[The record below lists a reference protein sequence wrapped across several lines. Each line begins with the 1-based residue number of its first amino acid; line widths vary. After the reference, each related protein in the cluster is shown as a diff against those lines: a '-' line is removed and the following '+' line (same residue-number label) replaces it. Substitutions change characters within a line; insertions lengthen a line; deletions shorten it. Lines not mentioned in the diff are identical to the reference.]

1 MLIKALESQ
10 TLVTHPRTLVNWPRV
25 RFDFLRP
32 HGERHE
38 VPRTFNQGDT
48 AEVLVLLVPSLVGG
62 GSRPFGLQLLTGRSH
77 KVNKQKKGR
86 KCLSEVCW
94 CGVPHWHFN
103 CGRPCWACGVKL
115 PLPAGCSAVVCRVL
129 VQLTGNLRC

>member
-10 TLVTHPRTLVNWPRV
+10 TLVTHPRTLVNWP

-62 GSRPFGLQLLTGRSH
+62 GARAPLAFSCLLDEVIKST
-77 KVNKQKKGR
+77 NKKKEGSACL
-86 KCLSEVCW
+86 KC
-94 CGVPHWHFN
+94 
-103 CGRPCWACGVKL
+103 
-115 PLPAGCSAVVCRVL
+115 AGVVCPTGT
-129 VQLTGNLRC
+129 LTAAAPVGLAA